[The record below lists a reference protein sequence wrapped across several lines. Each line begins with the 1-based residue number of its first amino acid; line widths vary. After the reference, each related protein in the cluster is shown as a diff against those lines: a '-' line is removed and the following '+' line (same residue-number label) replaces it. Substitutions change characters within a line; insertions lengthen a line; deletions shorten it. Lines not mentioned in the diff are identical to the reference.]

1 MTSAAK
7 FWIETP
13 LTNVEALIADYND
26 CAERADQDL
35 KSVYLDD
42 AADYKVA
49 LELFRASDAET
60 LAEHVTDLDTCSR
73 DGIVVAFQKD
83 CGDEFVESIL
93 GFSLR

>member
-13 LTNVEALIADYND
+13 LTNVEALIADYNG
-26 CAERADQDL
+26 CADRADQDL

-42 AADYKVA
+42 SADFQAA
-49 LELFRASDAET
+49 LEIFRKSDAET
-60 LAEHVTDLDTCSR
+60 LAQHITDLDTFPR
-73 DGIVVAFQKD
+73 DNIVVAFQKD
-83 CGDEFVESIL
+83 CGDEFIENIL